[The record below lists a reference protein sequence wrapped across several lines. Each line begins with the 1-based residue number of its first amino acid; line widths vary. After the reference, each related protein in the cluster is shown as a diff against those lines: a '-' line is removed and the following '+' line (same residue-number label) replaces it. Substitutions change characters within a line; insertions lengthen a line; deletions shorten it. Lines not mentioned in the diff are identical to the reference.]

1 VFTSARYEHYPTVT
15 AIGHSTFL
23 SGATPSISGIIGN
36 EWYEREERHEVT
48 SVSDSKSKLLGGLP
62 SEGSSPHRLLVSTV
76 GDELKIANNGKS
88 HIIGIS
94 LKDRAAILPAG
105 HMANGAYWFDAA
117 TGHFVS
123 STFYLPELPG
133 WVSEFNQTHPADRF
147 AGVTWLDHKL
157 PTDPKVLY
165 QSLAAS
171 PFGNDL
177 VEMFA
182 ERALQAEQLGKHD
195 VPDILAVSFS
205 SNDYVGHQVG
215 PDAPEVHEVS
225 VHTDKLLGQLFEAID
240 RQIGLGN
247 VLVVLAADHGVAP
260 LPEVNAARHMPGGR
274 VSLSVVAKAVNDA
287 LVQKYG
293 DGKWVLSSADASFY
307 FNQALIAQK
316 KLDPV
321 EVDRTAQQAALEVP
335 HVFRAY
341 TRDQLTGGSSLEDQ
355 VGRRVLNGFY
365 PRRSADME
373 VLLEPYWIFAASG
386 ATHGSTF
393 TYDAHV
399 PVIFMGAGIRPG
411 RYYQPIAINDVAP
424 TLAAILEVDPPS
436 GSVGRV
442 LSEIFSE

>member
-1 VFTSARYEHYPTVT
+1 MSKRILICVLAAVSLLAAAPRKPKLVVAIIVDQFRYDYLTRFRSDYTAGFNKLLTTGAVFTSARYEHYPTVT

-62 SEGSSPHRLLVSTV
+62 GEGSSPHRLLVSTV

-88 HIIGIS
+88 HIVGIS
-94 LKDRAAILPAG
+94 LKDRAAILPVG
-105 HMANGAYWFDAA
+105 HMANAAYWFDAA

-157 PTDPKVLY
+157 PTDPKELY
-165 QSLAAS
+165 QGLAAS

-274 VSLSVVAKAVNDA
+274 V
-287 LVQKYG
+287 
-293 DGKWVLSSADASFY
+293 
-307 FNQALIAQK
+307 
-316 KLDPV
+316 
-321 EVDRTAQQAALEVP
+321 
-335 HVFRAY
+335 
-341 TRDQLTGGSSLEDQ
+341 
-355 VGRRVLNGFY
+355 
-365 PRRSADME
+365 
-373 VLLEPYWIFAASG
+373 
-386 ATHGSTF
+386 
-393 TYDAHV
+393 
-399 PVIFMGAGIRPG
+399 
-411 RYYQPIAINDVAP
+411 
-424 TLAAILEVDPPS
+424 
-436 GSVGRV
+436 
-442 LSEIFSE
+442 